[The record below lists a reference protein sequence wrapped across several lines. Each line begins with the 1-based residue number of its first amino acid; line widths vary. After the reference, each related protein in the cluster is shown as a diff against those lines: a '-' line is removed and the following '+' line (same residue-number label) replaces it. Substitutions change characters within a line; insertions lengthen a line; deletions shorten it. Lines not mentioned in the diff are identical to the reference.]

1 MSLGIY
7 DVIVVLICSG
17 YVSVIV
23 NFFALP
29 SPLLKRDRDGH
40 IQVVHGLHRGMA
52 HLLTFAPPRGGFN
65 LRLLAVVL
73 AETNIHIPLNVGDV
87 GQNIADHTHLNSPSE
102 EIQLSYSG
110 LVDGRLST
118 DLEAYALTAAE
129 WIKEPLGIG
138 LEFALVMEV
147 DHKLAG
153 GGTSLLDQRVT
164 NIELLGI
171 IGHEPVYESETHGAR
186 TGQNRHYLFEAPR
199 LIVEVLEPTND
210 EILFA
215 LNTVFVCLSEEG
227 VHCLVVSVAW
237 V

>member
-1 MSLGIY
+1 MKFHPVWALLATHGAIKFLRG
-7 DVIVVLICSG
+7 LI
-17 YVSVIV
+17 
-23 NFFALP
+23 
-29 SPLLKRDRDGH
+29 KRDRDGH

-52 HLLTFAPPRGGFN
+52 HLLTFAPPRGGFD
-65 LRLLAVVL
+65 LRLLAVMF
-73 AETNIHIPLNVGDV
+73 AETDIHILLNVGDV
-87 GQNIADHTHLNSPSE
+87 GQNIADHAHLNGPSE
-102 EIQLSYSG
+102 EIQLSYGG
-110 LVDGRLST
+110 LVDRRLST
-118 DLEAYALTAAE
+118 DLEADALTAAE

-153 GGTSLLDQRVT
+153 SAGGLFDKRVT

-171 IGHEPVYESETHGAR
+171 IGHEPVDESETYGTCA
-186 TGQNRHYLFEAPR
+186 GQNRHYLFEAPR

-215 LNTVFVCLSEEG
+215 LNAVFVCLSEEG
-227 VHCLVVSVAW
+227 IHCFVVSVAW

>member
-1 MSLGIY
+1 MN
-7 DVIVVLICSG
+7 
-17 YVSVIV
+17 V
-23 NFFALP
+23 NFLHP
-29 SPLLKRDRDGH
+29 LSPPLIKRDRDGN

-52 HLLTFAPPRGGFN
+52 HLLTFAPPRGGFD
-65 LRLLAVVL
+65 LRLLAVVF
-73 AETNIHIPLNVGDV
+73 AETDIHILLNIGDV
-87 GQNIADHTHLNSPSE
+87 RQNIADHAHLNGPSE
-102 EIQLSYSG
+102 EIQLSYGG
-110 LVDGRLST
+110 LVDRGLSA
-118 DLEAYALTAAE
+118 DLEADALTTAE

-153 GGTSLLDQRVT
+153 CSCGLFDQRVT

-171 IGHEPVYESETHGAR
+171 IGHEPIDESETHGAR
-186 TGQNRHYLFEAPR
+186 AGQDRHYLFEAPR

-215 LNTVFVCLSEEG
+215 LNAVFVCLSEEG
-227 VHCLVVSVAW
+227 VHCLLVSVAW

>member
-1 MSLGIY
+1 M
-7 DVIVVLICSG
+7 
-17 YVSVIV
+17 
-23 NFFALP
+23 
-29 SPLLKRDRDGH
+29 
-40 IQVVHGLHRGMA
+40 VHGLHRGMA
-52 HLLTFAPPRGGFN
+52 HLLTFAPPRGGFD
-65 LRLLAVVL
+65 LRLLAVMF

-87 GQNIADHTHLNSPSE
+87 GQNIADHAHLNGPSE

-110 LVDGRLST
+110 LVDRGLSA
-118 DLEAYALTAAE
+118 DLETDALTTAE
-129 WIKEPLGIG
+129 WIKESLGIG

-153 GGTSLLDQRVT
+153 AAAAAAAAASLFDQRIT

-171 IGHEPVYESETHGAR
+171 IGHEPVDESETYGAR
-186 TGQNRHYLFEAPR
+186 AGQNRHYLFEAPR

-215 LNTVFVCLSEEG
+215 LNAVFMCLSEEG